1 MDRVYRHTI
10 HMPRQVTSFTP
21 CTERVVV
28 GADENVSNEGEYAVS
43 IYFLP
48 FSLIFN
54 FFLIFCIPDMNCA
67 VDPSEIEIG
76 REDTMP
82 KVESHILYIFRQIRE
97 IGAHIS

>member
-1 MDRVYRHTI
+1 M
-10 HMPRQVTSFTP
+10 
-21 CTERVVV
+21 
-28 GADENVSNEGEYAVS
+28 SNEGECAVS
-43 IYFLP
+43 LSFLP

-54 FFLIFCIPDMNCA
+54 YFFLIFCIPDMNCA

-76 REDTMP
+76 QEDTMP